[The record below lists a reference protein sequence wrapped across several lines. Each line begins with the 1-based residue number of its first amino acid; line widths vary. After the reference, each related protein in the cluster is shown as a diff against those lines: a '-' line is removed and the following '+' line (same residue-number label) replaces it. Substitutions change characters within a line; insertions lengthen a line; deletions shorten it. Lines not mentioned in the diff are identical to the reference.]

1 MARSLLSQSVE
12 SDEVGRIFSSLSLAS
27 LLVPF
32 FSKPLFAFLYDFSL
46 ETFPGSWMLLTGL
59 IIWSAMI
66 IMIVLTA
73 MITILVPQLH
83 FAQNEL
89 LEEFWTTSDWV
100 EKMMPD
106 CTW

>member
-1 MARSLLSQSVE
+1 MRCETTA
-12 SDEVGRIFSSLSLAS
+12 AS
-27 LLVPF
+27 LFLNRQITN
-32 FSKPLFAFLYDFSL
+32 SQNHDLF
-46 ETFPGSWMLLTGL
+46 
-59 IIWSAMI
+59 IIMI

-100 EKMMPD
+100 EKMMFEKKD
-106 CTW
+106 SRT

>member
-1 MARSLLSQSVE
+1 MFWPNPLKTANRE
-12 SDEVGRIFSSLSLAS
+12 MRDHFR
-27 LLVPF
+27 LLVPQQANYD
-32 FSKPLFAFLYDFSL
+32 SQNHDLF
-46 ETFPGSWMLLTGL
+46 
-59 IIWSAMI
+59 IIMI

-106 CTW
+106 CTR